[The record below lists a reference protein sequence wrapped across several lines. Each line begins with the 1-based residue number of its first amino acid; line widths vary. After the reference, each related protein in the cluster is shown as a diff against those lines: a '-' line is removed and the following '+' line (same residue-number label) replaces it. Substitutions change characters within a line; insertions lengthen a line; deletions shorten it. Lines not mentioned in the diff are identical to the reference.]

1 MTPMQLPWLE
11 AAVATPLI
19 GAAWVGRMRDSARA
33 QRATAAFAA
42 AALIFSLGA
51 WASFESAGGA
61 PGSES
66 GWIAGGF
73 AIDAFS
79 APLPTLAALLH
90 LMTAVA
96 TLGAKVRR
104 YSFAGALASEAV
116 LLATLSC
123 KTPWGVVALL
133 AAGAALPL
141 FELHARGRST
151 RVFAVHMGLFV
162 ALLAGGQAWIDAG
175 GGLPGVAMLTAAVL
189 VRCGVAPLHC
199 WATDLFENA
208 SLGTAM
214 LFTTPMVGAY
224 AAVRLVLPEAPDGML
239 LVLATASL
247 ATSLYAAAMAVVQRE
262 ARRFFSYLVLSHTSL
277 VLVGLETA
285 TNVSLAGALCVWI
298 ASSLALT
305 GFGLTLRSLEARVGR
320 LSLSTFHGLYE
331 QTPILAG
338 FFLLTGL
345 ASIGFPGT
353 IGFVAT
359 ELLVD
364 GTVHAH
370 PHVGAAVVLASAL
383 NGIAVL
389 QAYFRLF
396 TGRRHASS
404 IALQA
409 RPVERFAVLTLSAL
423 ILVGGLIPQPGV
435 RSRYRAA
442 TEIAGSRKA
451 PTPRTP
457 GVARAADAPQVAQGM
472 ELSNG
477 R

>member
-11 AAVATPLI
+11 AAVAAPLI
-19 GAAWVGRMRDSARA
+19 GAAWVGRMRDAGRA
-33 QRATAAFAA
+33 QRATAVFAA
-42 AALIFSLGA
+42 AALVFTLGA
-51 WASFESAGGA
+51 WGEYELAGGS
-61 PGSES
+61 PLS
-66 GWIAGGF
+66 GWTAGGL

-79 APLPTLAALLH
+79 APLPPLAALLH

-123 KTPWGVVALL
+123 AAPWGVIALL

-141 FELHARGRST
+141 LDLAARGRSR
-151 RVFAVHMGLFV
+151 RVYGAHMGLFV
-162 ALLAGGQAWIDAG
+162 LLLVAGQAWIDAG
-175 GGLPGVAMLTAAVL
+175 GGLLGVALLTAAVL
-189 VRCGVAPLHC
+189 ARCGVAPLHC
-199 WATDLFENA
+199 WTADLFENA
-208 SLGTAM
+208 SFGTAM

-239 LVLATASL
+239 HALAMASL
-247 ATSLYAAAMAVVQRE
+247 ATSLYAAAMALVQSE
-262 ARRFFSYLVLSHTSL
+262 ARRLFAYLVLSNTSL

-298 ASSLALT
+298 AASLALT

-320 LSLSTFHGLYE
+320 LSLATFHGLFE

-364 GTVHAH
+364 GTVQAY
-370 PHVGAAVVLASAL
+370 PHVGVAVVLASAL

-396 TGRRHASS
+396 TGRRHRSS
-404 IALQA
+404 ISLQA
-409 RPVERFAVLTLSAL
+409 RPVERFAVLVLSAL
-423 ILVGGLIPQPGV
+423 ILAGGLLPQPGV

-442 TEIAGSRKA
+442 TEIAESRSG
-451 PTPRTP
+451 RRLQTP
-457 GVARAADAPQVAQGM
+457 GVPRVIEGSQVAKRL
-472 ELSNG
+472 ESSNG